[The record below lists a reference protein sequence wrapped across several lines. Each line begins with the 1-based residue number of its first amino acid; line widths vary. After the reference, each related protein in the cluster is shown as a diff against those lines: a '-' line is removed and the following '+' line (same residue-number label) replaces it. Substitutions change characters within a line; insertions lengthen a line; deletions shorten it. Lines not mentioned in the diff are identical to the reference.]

1 MQMGSNYWISWAI
14 EQKGRVNNK
23 QLMGTF
29 ALLSFG
35 GTIFILGRIVLRA
48 HVSFFDT
55 TPSSQITSRW
65 YFMIDACEHEWIM
78 ARVPPA
84 VNMGQM
90 KEEAEDE
97 AHQEPVYQWGPS
109 ESLMIQKMDAM
120 FHHHQE
126 HSADVHSTLEN
137 ITTRLE
143 SIGTRLTLSNLFNP
157 NEDEA

>member
-1 MQMGSNYWISWAI
+1 MIS
-14 EQKGRVNNK
+14 KC
-23 QLMGTF
+23 
-29 ALLSFG
+29 LLHPKASSVI
-35 GTIFILGRIVLRA
+35 TERHPKKLGMRFV
-48 HVSFFDT
+48 
-55 TPSSQITSRW
+55 
-65 YFMIDACEHEWIM
+65 EHEWIM

-143 SIGTRLTLSNLFNP
+143 SIGTRITLSNLFNP